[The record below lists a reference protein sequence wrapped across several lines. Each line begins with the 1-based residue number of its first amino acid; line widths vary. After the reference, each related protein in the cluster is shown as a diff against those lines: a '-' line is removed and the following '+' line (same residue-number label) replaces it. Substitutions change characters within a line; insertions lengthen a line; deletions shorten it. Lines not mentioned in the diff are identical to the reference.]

1 MTAMEPAGKTA
12 LITGS
17 SRRIGAC
24 IASALAAA
32 GANLVI
38 HSRRENPE
46 AEELAERCRRMG
58 IRAET
63 VRQDFTDT
71 RGTEAWFGNL
81 QSDFGPVDILVNS
94 ASSYQRRG
102 YHELNEE
109 HLRHSSA
116 IHLLAPLMMM
126 RAMAAGERPASVVN
140 ILDTRITSRDP
151 HHADY
156 HLAKRALFTATRDL
170 ALEYAPRMRINAVA
184 PGIILPPPGG
194 KPWVARTH
202 GRHKPP
208 ENPWMPGGY
217 RPGRTLS
224 HPVPLYHRRNHLR
237 RRRKAPQRRSLCP
250 VNTSMRFTS
259 GI

>member
-184 PGIILPPPGG
+184 PGIILPPPGENPG
-194 KPWVARTH
+194 WLERMAGTNPLKTH
-202 GRHKPP
+202 GCP
-208 ENPWMPGGY
+208 EDIARAVLFLIQSPFITGEIIFVDGG
-217 RPGRTLS
+217 R
-224 HPVPLYHRRNHLR
+224 HLR
-237 RRRKAPQRRSLCP
+237 GDLYAL
-250 VNTSMRFTS
+250 
-259 GI
+259 